1 MPMTMPTANVN
12 IAPIVQKCVT
22 LSVRVHGVRRFEYR
36 MRLARY
42 WCKLGAWL
50 IGCQFCIDSGRAK
63 VGVIGKPECEEST

>member
-22 LSVRVHGVRRFEYR
+22 LEVRVHGVRRFECR

-42 WCKLGAWL
+42 WCCIGAWL
-50 IGCQFCIDSGRAK
+50 IGCQFRIDSGRAE
-63 VGVIGKPECEEST
+63 VGVIGSPEPKDAT